1 MHGQEILN
9 LAFVANLFNN
19 HPGLDPPTEEVNI
32 IQETREEKVSTG
44 NMNVG
49 VALLQLCVT
58 FAYNDRYIQGNIYV
72 VLKFCK
78 TFLVVNLSA

>member
-44 NMNVG
+44 NMNG
-49 VALLQLCVT
+49 GGALL
-58 FAYNDRYIQGNIYV
+58 DIIQNF
-72 VLKFCK
+72 VLPLH
-78 TFLVVNLSA
+78 TMINTSR